1 MQVILE
7 IDEAWSLTS
16 LIVSQMIDHSGV
28 SPGGKTALRRWR
40 TDRAVG
46 TVEMDDLA
54 VALNEALGNI
64 IDEKTTRM
72 IRRRGRYV
80 STRETGGRVDED

>member
-7 IDEAWSLTS
+7 TDEAWSLMSIITS
-16 LIVSQMIDHSGV
+16 CVIDRSGV
-28 SPGGKTALRRWR
+28 SQDGKAKIRRWR
-40 TDRAVG
+40 SDRALG

-54 VALNEALGNI
+54 TAFNEALGTYL
-64 IDEKTTRM
+64 DEKSARM

-80 STRETGGRVDED
+80 STKENDR

>member
-7 IDEAWSLTS
+7 TDEAWSLMS
-16 LIVSQMIDHSGV
+16 IIASYIIDHSGV
-28 SPGGKTALRRWR
+28 SQDGKTKIRSWR
-40 TDRAVG
+40 SDRAVG

-54 VALNEALGNI
+54 TALNEALGTYL
-64 IDEKTTRM
+64 DEKTARM

-80 STRETGGRVDED
+80 STKDKA

>member
-1 MQVILE
+1 VQVILE
-7 IDEAWSLTS
+7 TDEAWSLMT
-16 LIVSQMIDHSGV
+16 LIVSQIIDHGSI
-28 SPGGKTALRRWR
+28 SSEGKAAIRRWR
-40 TDRAVG
+40 SDRALG

-54 VALNEALGNI
+54 LALNEALGNV

-80 STRETGGRVDED
+80 SSRDLREMAR